1 MDRQIFKLMMSKFN
15 FNTQEPILYLDFD
28 EEDMNEGMDALSF
41 VDKPATDIEWKI
53 FKKLESSYNDYPT
66 SVKENACRAIK
77 YKEITPKLDCGT
89 QVGWTRANQLCNGRS
104 ISVDTIAR
112 MASFKRHQQH
122 KDVPYDEGC
131 GGIMWDAWGG
141 TEGIEWAIR
150 KMEKIN
156 NELRMTPFE
165 KQEFQEIDYEKR
177 MVTAPVMLAET
188 AILRYNPDLGKYYVK
203 FRPETIEKMMRK
215 YFKENKIHKV
225 NTNHDSKQK
234 RDGIYMMESYIV
246 GERNASK
253 IFPDLP
259 EGSWVATFYVEN
271 DEVWDKIK
279 KGEYNGFS
287 LEGYFIER
295 YEEDMVDNLLMEIES
310 TLTDYVDEDL
320 IEEKIKKLLNIK

>member
-1 MDRQIFKLMMSKFN
+1 MAYRNNVYKRDFIKEVDYGFDANINKIHHSC
-15 FNTQEPILYLDFD
+15 YLQGFWQS
-28 EEDMNEGMDALSF
+28 E
-41 VDKPATDIEWKI
+41 
-53 FKKLESSYNDYPT
+53 
-66 SVKENACRAIK
+66 
-77 YKEITPKLDCGT
+77 
-89 QVGWTRANQLCNGRS
+89 
-104 ISVDTIAR
+104 
-112 MASFKRHQQH
+112 
-122 KDVPYDEGC
+122 
-131 GGIMWDAWGG
+131 
-141 TEGIEWAIR
+141 
-150 KMEKIN
+150 
-156 NELRMTPFE
+156 
-165 KQEFQEIDYEKR
+165 
-177 MVTAPVMLAET
+177 
-188 AILRYNPDLGKYYVK
+188 
-203 FRPETIEKMMRK
+203 K

-225 NTNHDSKQK
+225 NTNHDSKQR

-246 GERNASK
+246 GERNSSK